1 MKVYPMIDS
10 NDSNNINKKHLA
22 SLPCRSLLIAP
33 SGFGK
38 SSLLGWLLCNSGEE
52 GYKDDVPSENIYI
65 FSGSYKKGKGDE
77 KLHKII
83 KYIDIPEENI
93 FDTYDNDLINEL
105 YDMICQN
112 YNERLANNEK
122 VEHSIIIFDDL
133 GFTNRLNKIKLED
146 DAINKLMCN
155 SRKFLCSIFILNQR
169 ITQCSPTVITQANN
183 IILFK
188 PNNRD
193 LEMYESNFN
202 YLDSKKL
209 FRKMVRKHTENKHD
223 YLVIDLTKNN
233 KEIYRDKNFE
243 PVKFCKCDKNKNECG
258 GLK

>member
-1 MKVYPMIDS
+1 MIDS
-10 NDSNNINKKHLA
+10 NDKNNINKKYLA

-52 GYKDDVPSENIYI
+52 GYKDDVLPENIYI
-65 FSGSYKKGKGDE
+65 FSGSYKKNKGSNGGDE
-77 KLHKII
+77 KLHKVI

-93 FDTYDNDLINEL
+93 FENYDNDLILEL
-105 YDMICQN
+105 YNMICEN

-122 VEHSIIIFDDL
+122 VDHSMLIFDDL
-133 GFTNRLNKIKLED
+133 GFMNKMNKIKLEN

-155 SRKFLCSIFILNQR
+155 SRKFLCSVIILNQR

-183 IILFK
+183 IILWK

-193 LEMYESNFN
+193 LEMFENNFN
-202 YLDSKKL
+202 YLSSKKL
-209 FRKMVRKHTENKHD
+209 FRKMIRKNTEDKHD
-223 YLVIDLTKNN
+223 FLVIDLTK
-233 KEIYRDKNFE
+233 KDIYRDKNFE
-243 PVKFCKCDKNKNECG
+243 PIKFCKCSGSKNDCG